1 MPSSSAI
8 SHPTSRIAV
17 LDGFRGFAI
26 LIVTLY
32 RFAEVA
38 FTSELIGNLPHKL
51 IHIGSAG
58 VDFFFV
64 LSGFLITGIL
74 LDAKQQGGS
83 YFGRFYYRRT
93 LRIFPLYFATLAVLL
108 LLLPNALGNRVIV
121 DDLQGNPLHLWIYT
135 VNLDIAWQNAWNY
148 GRLNHFW
155 SLAIEEQFYIV
166 WPLVVFWLVPK
177 KLLRACIVL
186 LGVCALAR
194 IGFSIADLGEVA
206 EKNFTLFRL
215 DGLLMGATAALG
227 VRRVSSLSPYYS
239 RFRIGFGALLVLY
252 AGTLLLGKYDFSV
265 RYTVVSAV
273 AAMLLLMTLAS
284 PQGAIERRFL
294 ENRFLRSLGKYSY
307 AMYVFQNPLIPLL
320 GFVIS
325 PASLAA
331 LTGSPL
337 AGGFLYVAVMLAITY
352 GLAWVS
358 WHALEKWFF
367 RMRLWYFSHPKPQ
380 SSIGATPSEVGLK
393 HREPVERQQPLAL
406 AKEGQ

>member
-8 SHPTSRIAV
+8 SHPTSRIAA

-38 FTSELIGNLPHKL
+38 LTSELIGDLPHKL
-51 IHIGSAG
+51 IYVGAAG

-74 LDAKQQGGS
+74 LDARQQGGS
-83 YFGRFYYRRT
+83 YFGKFYYRRT
-93 LRIFPLYFATLAVLL
+93 LRIFPLYFATLTVLL
-108 LLLPNALGNRVIV
+108 LLLPNVLGNRVIV
-121 DDLQGNPLHLWIYT
+121 DDIQGNPFHLWMYT
-135 VNLDIAWQNAWNY
+135 VNLDIAWQNTWSY

-155 SLAIEEQFYIV
+155 SLAIEEQFYLF
-166 WPLVVFWLVPK
+166 WPLVVFWLAPK
-177 KLLRACIVL
+177 RLLPACVVL
-186 LGVCALAR
+186 LVVSALAR
-194 IGFSIADLGEVA
+194 VGFSFSNLGEVA

-215 DGLLMGATAALG
+215 DGLLMGATAALMI
-227 VRRVSSLSPYYS
+227 RRVSSLSPYYS
-239 RFRIGFGALLVLY
+239 RFRIGFGALLVIY
-252 AGTLLLGKYDFSV
+252 AGTLLLGKHDFSV

-273 AAMLLLMTLAS
+273 ATMLLLTTLAS

-294 ENRFLRSLGKYSY
+294 ENRLLRSLGKYSY

-320 GFVIS
+320 AFVIS
-325 PASLAA
+325 PASLAV

-337 AGGFLYVAVMLAITY
+337 AGGFLYVAVMLALTY

-358 WHALEKWFF
+358 WHAFEKWFF
-367 RMRLWYFSHPKPQ
+367 RMRLWYFAQPKSQ
-380 SSIGATPSEVGLK
+380 SSIGATPLEVALK
-393 HREPVERQQPLAL
+393 DQGPVERQQRIAL
-406 AKEGQ
+406 AKQGQ